1 MRLSEIQNKEIINNA
16 NGKNLRHILDLT
28 IDPET
33 GKIISIV
40 LSESRGF
47 FRSFFSRDEIEVPW
61 ERIVKFGEDV
71 VIIDYHY
78 YVNDFK
84 NNDSLL

>member
-1 MRLSEIQNKEIINNA
+1 MGIYHIYYDRWYYALSEIQNKEIINIA
-16 NGKNLRHILDLT
+16 NGKNLRHILDLK

-47 FRSFFSRDEIEVPW
+47 FPFLFFPR
-61 ERIVKFGEDV
+61 
-71 VIIDYHY
+71 
-78 YVNDFK
+78 
-84 NNDSLL
+84 